1 MPPKKRRVV
10 SSSDPVQDDSLPS
23 SVIPVDVQNDGNDN
37 DEENLVIPI
46 SAQIRASRSRLN
58 SLRGFES
65 QMSPERQAAIIA
77 RIEERDARPEPPF
90 PPLNLWK
97 KSHNFATS
105 KMMRL
110 DICRRVLKKLERE

>member
-1 MPPKKRRVV
+1 MQPKKRRVV

-23 SVIPVDVQNDGNDN
+23 SVIPVDVQNDGNDI

-77 RIEERDARPEPPF
+77 RIEERDARPDPPS
-90 PPLNLWK
+90 PPPNPWKNLI
-97 KSHNFATS
+97 NL
-105 KMMRL
+105 RL
-110 DICRRVLKKLERE
+110 RK